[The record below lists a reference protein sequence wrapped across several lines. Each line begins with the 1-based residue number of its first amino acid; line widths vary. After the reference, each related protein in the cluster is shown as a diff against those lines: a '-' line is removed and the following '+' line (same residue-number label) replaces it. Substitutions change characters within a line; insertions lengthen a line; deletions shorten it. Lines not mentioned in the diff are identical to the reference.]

1 MLRLFLS
8 HSLDDIQC
16 TFLVLEQQRLLKS
29 NFTSNDSMDK
39 LGLLLKI
46 NAHDSRWWRQHS
58 IALVDKHAKDASI
71 GFCFNNIIAYGIRC
85 IWVDDAI
92 KWIFDIFFSD
102 WKTVD
107 LFIHD
112 LRICFLEQKIPKV
125 YAIRNKIRR
134 WINK

>member
-46 NAHDSRWWRQHS
+46 NARLSVMEAAFNRISRQ
-58 IALVDKHAKDASI
+58 A
-71 GFCFNNIIAYGIRC
+71 C
-85 IWVDDAI
+85 
-92 KWIFDIFFSD
+92 
-102 WKTVD
+102 
-107 LFIHD
+107 
-112 LRICFLEQKIPKV
+112 
-125 YAIRNKIRR
+125 
-134 WINK
+134 